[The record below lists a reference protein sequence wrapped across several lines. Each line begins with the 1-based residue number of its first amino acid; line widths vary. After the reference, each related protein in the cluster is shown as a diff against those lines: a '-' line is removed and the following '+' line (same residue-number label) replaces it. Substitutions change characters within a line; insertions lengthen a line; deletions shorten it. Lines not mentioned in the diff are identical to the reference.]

1 MTSRIVPLLLA
12 TIFLS
17 SVPAA
22 QAQQPGN
29 MPRIGFVQRRLPP
42 TPTNPDPLAEALR
55 QGLKDFGYIDGR
67 NIQIEHRFGKGRE
80 ERLPALIAELV
91 QLKVDVMIV
100 SGFPAVRAAKQ
111 ATQSIPIVMV
121 TTADPVAS
129 GLVNSLARPG
139 ENITG
144 VTRLT
149 RELSGKRL
157 ELLKEGVP
165 SLSRV
170 GLLTVLQNRPE
181 YESVARGL
189 KLTIVPMEISGPKP
203 DLEGAIQTAARAG
216 VNGLVTIRDAVT
228 ASYMKQIADLAI
240 KTGLPSMNEDSL
252 YVEAGGLMSY
262 ATNDA
267 AQFRRA
273 AYYVDR
279 ILKGTKPADLPVEQP
294 MKFEFVV
301 NLKTAKQIGLT
312 IPPNVLVRADRVIR

>member
-1 MTSRIVPLLLA
+1 MTSRMVPLLLA

-139 ENITG
+139 GKITG

-240 KTGLPSMNEDSL
+240 KTGIPSMNEDSL